1 MLEVAENIQDVFNEH
16 GMKHIEILPS
26 KLKDSV
32 QFDKKNKA
40 DTYILD
46 WWQPK
51 TTLRSGIKKVF
62 EAMKNDWV

>member
-1 MLEVAENIQDVFNEH
+1 MLFHEE
-16 GMKHIEILPS
+16 GMQHVEIVPS
-26 KLKDSV
+26 NLKDSV
-32 QFDKKNKA
+32 QLDKKNKA

>member
-1 MLEVAENIQDVFNEH
+1 
-16 GMKHIEILPS
+16 MKHIEISPS
-26 KLKDSV
+26 KSKDTV
-32 QFDKKNKA
+32 QLDKKNKA